1 MDKKC
6 LKCGHVAAVDG
17 GAIPLACEACG
28 AIYAKVEAARSGSG
42 APPSSLLR
50 EPARQ
55 EPPATTARPAY
66 ACRKCGHMGYETGE
80 FRASGGR
87 WSSWFD
93 FDTERFSFVACER
106 CRYTEFYRVRLG
118 QLGRVVDFL
127 LS

>member
-6 LKCGHVAAVDG
+6 LKCGHVTAIDG
-17 GAIPLACEACG
+17 GAIPIACEACG
-28 AIYAKVEAARSGSG
+28 AIYAKVEAARSSSVA
-42 APPSSLLR
+42 APSALR
-50 EPARQ
+50 HEAPRQ
-55 EPPATTARPAY
+55 ELPAAPARPAY
-66 ACRKCGHMGYETGE
+66 SCRKCGHAGYEAGE

-93 FDTERFSFVACER
+93 FNTERFSFVACER